1 MRPDKKSMHKD
12 TGGQEETSEPVVLT
26 SQPDQNENQVSD
38 EIINFSGAR
47 TTYLTYFVLSC
58 LYSQIT
64 VVFNNC

>member
-1 MRPDKKSMHKD
+1 MRPDKKSKHKD
-12 TGGQEETSEPVVLT
+12 TGGQEETSEPVVVT
-26 SQPDQNENQVSD
+26 SQPDQKENQVSD
-38 EIINFSGAR
+38 EITNFSGAR